1 MKLLILFTILSTAQ
15 AIVYLDSKNFKEMTE
30 GKKAF
35 VAFKAP
41 WCGHCKKLKKEWEK
55 LADNTDIVVG
65 EVDCTKEEAL
75 CTEYGVRGYPT
86 IKYSNGYGWQKYEKG
101 RDYPALKTFVDDNMG
116 DTCFDDKSL
125 CTEDELDKI
134 DLIME
139 LTTEDVDQQLLDYER
154 EIKRV
159 EQSFN
164 DQVAELEKQ
173 YKLMTKAKNKKV
185 EEVQNELMFLKY
197 VSKNYF
203 P

>member
-1 MKLLILFTILSTAQ
+1 
-15 AIVYLDSKNFKEMTE
+15 
-30 GKKAF
+30 
-35 VAFKAP
+35 
-41 WCGHCKKLKKEWEK
+41 
-55 LADNTDIVVG
+55 
-65 EVDCTKEEAL
+65 
-75 CTEYGVRGYPT
+75 
-86 IKYSNGYGWQKYEKG
+86 
-101 RDYPALKTFVDDNMG
+101 MG

-139 LTTEDVDQQLLDYER
+139 LTVEDVDQQLLDYER